1 MASDKNLTFKFE
13 SLERDGTLNDDWQIL
28 LRIVAD
34 FYILIDSKVLYREQQ
49 FCVVEFAVALSK
61 WLSGAN
67 HTGEDF
73 IYESIEAEEDGL
85 VWIKAH
91 GSGWRIGSI
100 YQEYEEGHTFSLEEV
115 RSAADSFINQLAKG
129 VLVKFRV
136 DLREFIIKRWGV
148 IPTAT

>member
-1 MASDKNLTFKFE
+1 MASDKSLTFKFE
-13 SLERDGTLNDDWQIL
+13 SLECDGALNDDWQIL

-34 FYILIDSKVLYREQQ
+34 FYILVDSKVLYREQQ

-61 WLSGAN
+61 WLSSVG

-73 IYESIEAEEDGL
+73 IYESIESEEIGL
-85 VWIKAH
+85 VGVKAH
-91 GSGWRIGSI
+91 GSGWRIGSVH
-100 YQEYEEGHTFSLEEV
+100 QENEEAHTFSLEDV
-115 RSAADSFINQLAKG
+115 RTAAEAFMNQLAKEIR
-129 VLVKFRV
+129 VKFRV